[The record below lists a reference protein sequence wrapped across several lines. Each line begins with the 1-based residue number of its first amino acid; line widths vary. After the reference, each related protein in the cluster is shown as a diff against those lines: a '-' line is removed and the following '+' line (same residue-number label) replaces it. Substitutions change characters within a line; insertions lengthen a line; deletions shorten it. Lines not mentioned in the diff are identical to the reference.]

1 VANRGDTLTTRVPL
15 QRTDP
20 TVILDAV
27 EDLLESDGLDKWQL
41 RDVAEIAKVSL
52 ATIYKH
58 FPSRDDLILATIER
72 WMDEHVYKPIRE
84 RAPGEPLFDAL
95 MRMFRTIFKP
105 WEQHPMMLDAFVRA
119 SSLNGGERLFA
130 QGVESVRPMAKAF
143 DGLHPSD
150 VADLSEILTN
160 VTFGAMSRYVVGDLP
175 VSGILPA
182 IERTLSWL
190 KEPPESIAHQGEKSP
205 QPRARSR
212 AGRPTRSRS

>member
-1 VANRGDTLTTRVPL
+1 VANRDDSVKTRTAL

-20 TVILDAV
+20 SVVLDAV
-27 EDLLESDGLDKWQL
+27 EDLLESDGFDNWQL

-58 FPSRDDLILATIER
+58 FPSRDDLILATVER
-72 WMDEHVYKPIRE
+72 WMDEHVYKPIE
-84 RAPGEPLFDAL
+84 ARAPGEPLYEAL
-95 MRMFRTIFKP
+95 MRMFKTIFKP

-119 SSLNGGERLFA
+119 SSLTGGERLFA
-130 QGVESVRPMAKAF
+130 QGVESVQPMAKAF
-143 DGLHPSD
+143 DGLHSSD

-182 IERTLSWL
+182 IERMLSWL
-190 KEPPESIAHQGEKSP
+190 KEPSEDIPRQGEKTL
-205 QPRARSR
+205 
-212 AGRPTRSRS
+212 RPKTRSRSARPSKSRS

>member
-1 VANRGDTLTTRVPL
+1 MTSRTTL

-20 TVILDAV
+20 TIILDAV
-27 EDLLESDGLDKWQL
+27 EGLLESDGFDKWQL

-58 FPSRDDLILATIER
+58 FPSRDDLILATVER

-84 RAPGEPLFDAL
+84 RSPGEPLFDAL
-95 MRMFRTIFKP
+95 LRMFKTIFKP
-105 WEQHPMMLDAFVRA
+105 WEQHPMMLNAFVRA
-119 SSLNGGERLFA
+119 SSLTGGGRLFA
-130 QGVESVRPMAKAF
+130 QGTASVQPMAKAF
-143 DGLHPSD
+143 EGLNPSD
-150 VADLSEILTN
+150 VDDLSEILTD

-190 KEPPESIAHQGEKSP
+190 KEPPENIPHQGAKAQDP
-205 QPRARSR
+205 KARSR
-212 AGRPTRSRS
+212 SAGPSRRLS

>member
-1 VANRGDTLTTRVPL
+1 MKTRTAL

-20 TVILDAV
+20 SVVLDAV
-27 EDLLESDGLDKWQL
+27 EELLESEGFDKWQL

-58 FPSRDDLILATIER
+58 FPSRDDLILATVER
-72 WMDEHVYKPIRE
+72 WMDEHVYQPIRE
-84 RAPGEPLFDAL
+84 RSPGEPLFDAL
-95 MRMFRTIFKP
+95 LRMFKTIFKP
-105 WEQHPMMLDAFVRA
+105 WEQHPMMLNAFVRA
-119 SSLNGGERLFA
+119 SSLTGGERLFA
-130 QGVESVRPMAKAF
+130 QGTASVQPMANAF

-150 VADLSEILTN
+150 VDDLSEILTD

-190 KEPPESIAHQGEKSP
+190 KEPPENSPHHGEKVP
-205 QPRARSR
+205 GPKARSR
-212 AGRPTRSRS
+212 SARPSRRLS